1 MILDFHGEDYFLGIQ
16 KINHS
21 IDQNNQNKKNE
32 FEKQQNNQF
41 QFEMGNELGANIE
54 QEKTMFKDEYNKD
67 KLKKQKNRQN
77 NNFNQN
83 KNQFK

>member
-1 MILDFHGEDYFLGIQ
+1 M
-16 KINHS
+16 
-21 IDQNNQNKKNE
+21 QNKNQNLLNDSRKRNEQKKSE
-32 FEKQQNNQF
+32 DKQQNNLF

-67 KLKKQKNRQN
+67 KQRNKNRQN
-77 NNFNQN
+77 NNFNTN